1 MKRLSSECVF
11 ESVCLVCRPAGVH
24 SSAAAFSSEPLLER
38 SEAQVVSMSSSDWN
52 SVFSLLLLSVLFH
65 PAKPNIFFP
74 VETIQESVHYRS
86 LRDILF
92 RSQTE
97 AIAFPV
103 DSSVIASFQPADPS
117 PTLASPPGVGVS
129 KIRFLE
135 SDAFFGPP
143 LYHPNTNPE
152 FISPALVQA
161 EGRRPNVPSAVAV
174 NPVAVARQPKSAA
187 VDISTTTAPT
197 SGEPVE
203 DDRWPWPYS
212 KPSKQPVTPQS
223 RQIHKLTSPLVVK
236 KSVAKPYRLLSRTS
250 TCPKLLHDLTITC
263 SLPKQ
268 QFPPNQP
275 VVRLPIQLLLQEPV
289 KSQKKKLDILV
300 ILEVY

>member
-1 MKRLSSECVF
+1 
-11 ESVCLVCRPAGVH
+11 
-24 SSAAAFSSEPLLER
+24 
-38 SEAQVVSMSSSDWN
+38 MSSSDWN
-52 SVFSLLLLSVLFH
+52 SAIFSQLLLTVLLFH
-65 PAKPNIFFP
+65 SAKSNIFFP

-103 DSSVIASFQPADPS
+103 DSSVIASFRPADPS

-143 LYHPNTNPE
+143 LYHPNPE
-152 FISPALVQA
+152 FSSAALVQS
-161 EGRRPNVPSAVAV
+161 EGRRPNVPS
-174 NPVAVARQPKSAA
+174 VARQPKSAA
-187 VDISTTTAPT
+187 IDLPTTAVST
-197 SGEPVE
+197 AGEPVE
-203 DDRWPWPYS
+203 DERWPWPYS
-212 KPSKQPVTPQS
+212 KPSQQSVTPQS

-268 QFPPNQP
+268 QSTSTQL
-275 VVRLPIQLLLQEPV
+275 VVRLPIQLLLDNSQLDNIN
-289 KSQKKKLDILV
+289 KSAKEKTR
-300 ILEVY
+300 